1 MRRAHRGNAAG
12 QATMKK
18 DETFVWVLDNAGSK
32 AKRSVWERI
41 TRRGDDDD
49 DDMPGPNA
57 GATLW
62 PSLPRKTA
70 AAFA

>member
-1 MRRAHRGNAAG
+1 
-12 QATMKK
+12 MKK
-18 DETFVWVLDNAGSK
+18 DETFVWVLDNASSK
-32 AKRSVWERI
+32 TKRSVWERI
-41 TRRGDDDD
+41 TRRNDDD

-62 PSLPRKTA
+62 PSIPRKAA

>member
-1 MRRAHRGNAAG
+1 
-12 QATMKK
+12 MKK

-62 PSLPRKTA
+62 PVLSRVGPRRTT

>member
-1 MRRAHRGNAAG
+1 
-12 QATMKK
+12 MKK

-32 AKRSVWERI
+32 AKRSVWERVLSRAG
-41 TRRGDDDD
+41 RRDDDDD

-62 PSLPRKTA
+62 PVGLPRKTA
-70 AAFA
+70 AVFA